1 MHEDRLKKKLIEN
14 EKTDKLSRFKQQIR
28 EAEKITS
35 QIKLKGACKKIR
47 FPLARTFFFSKILTY
62 GSSTFVHHVHIS
74 FIFWVYLFHTMS
86 FTEK

>member
-47 FPLARTFFFSKILTY
+47 FP
-62 GSSTFVHHVHIS
+62 
-74 FIFWVYLFHTMS
+74 
-86 FTEK
+86 